1 MVKNWET
8 EIWTWEIKGRDNGTE
23 NEHAMLWE
31 ESGPCVHHA
40 EALRALQS
48 FGCLFLKLVFMCMSI
63 LPACACLVSMLFRET
78 VSTGN

>member
-40 EALRALQS
+40 EGLES
-48 FGCLFLKLVFMCMSI
+48 FAELWVSFLKVSIYVHEYFTCMCM
-63 LPACACLVSMLFRET
+63 PGVHVVQRDC
-78 VSTGN
+78 